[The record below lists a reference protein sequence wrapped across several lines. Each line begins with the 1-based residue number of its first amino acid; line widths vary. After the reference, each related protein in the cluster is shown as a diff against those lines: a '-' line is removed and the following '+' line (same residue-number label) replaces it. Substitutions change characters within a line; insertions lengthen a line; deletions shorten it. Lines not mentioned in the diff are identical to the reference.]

1 MSAKIMYGLQHIN
14 TASMENETQEHDEVC
29 PATDNELKAYIH
41 TLIMAIEAH
50 DASQVKAL
58 LQCDVPPKWHELAE
72 SIAVPFLEG
81 TPLDDPFYRLC
92 LDANKELALHNEDE

>member
-14 TASMENETQEHDEVC
+14 TASMENETHEHDEVC

-41 TLIMAIEAH
+41 TLIMAIESH
-50 DASQVKAL
+50 DAPQVKAL
-58 LQCDVPPKWHELAE
+58 LQCDLPPKWHELAE
-72 SIAVPFLEG
+72 SIATPFLEG